1 MNELNDLIKKQILRI
16 FNTQKKK
23 EISEKYQA
31 SFVSED
37 EEGLPPEIEA
47 EWLKQVEEF
56 ERQFDKASAIPLL
69 EYIGSPKIPRSD
81 GLSIQDLM
89 GEYARME
96 SILVDNGI
104 YVDFPDGLDIKERY
118 RFISE
123 ELIFEEIDDIRIP
136 GMNWHFIYEE
146 FHPGEDLNY

>member
-31 SFVSED
+31 SFISGD

-47 EWLKQVEEF
+47 EWLTQIEEF
-56 ERQFDKASAIPLL
+56 ERQYEKASAIPLL
-69 EYIGSPKIPRSD
+69 EYIGSPIIQRID
-81 GLSIQDLM
+81 GLSNHDLM
-89 GEYARME
+89 DEYTRME
-96 SILVDNGI
+96 SILVDNGVYI
-104 YVDFPDGLDIKERY
+104 DFPDGLDIKERY

-123 ELIFEEIDDIRIP
+123 ELIFEVIDDIRIP
-136 GMNWHFIYEE
+136 GMNLHFIYEE
-146 FHPGEDLNY
+146 FHPSEDVN